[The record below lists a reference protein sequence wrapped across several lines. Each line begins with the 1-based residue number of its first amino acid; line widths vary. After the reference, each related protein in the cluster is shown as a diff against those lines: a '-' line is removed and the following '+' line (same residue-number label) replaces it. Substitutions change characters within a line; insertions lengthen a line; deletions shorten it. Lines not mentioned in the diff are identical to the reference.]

1 MIIKWLSRY
10 CKACTGT
17 KWHITFSSAISN
29 FTLLDPVPYSIQTAK
44 KLITTNIYWCLD
56 EQTPSIT
63 KGGSGSRAYS
73 GGQKGKKEATT
84 KERRDQTQKTR
95 ARVVSLGTNAAY
107 RSEKGTP
114 TSPGKSLPRRARM
127 KWDTQQGDKATSLP
141 DRGNRPASMTT
152 PQILRLEPKRGAALK
167 LCAKLRKQPKQFVK
181 ALLVSKSPAQTKIFW
196 YLHPHLNR
204 KDGGS

>member
-73 GGQKGKKEATT
+73 GGQTGKRRLQLKARSLLGQMLPIDHRKEHQPPLENPYREGPGWSGTHSRVT
-84 KERRDQTQKTR
+84 KLP
-95 ARVVSLGTNAAY
+95 ASLTEGID
-107 RSEKGTP
+107 P
-114 TSPGKSLPRRARM
+114 HPWPPRRS
-127 KWDTQQGDKATSLP
+127 WGL
-141 DRGNRPASMTT
+141 N
-152 PQILRLEPKRGAALK
+152 LREG
-167 LCAKLRKQPKQFVK
+167 
-181 ALLVSKSPAQTKIFW
+181 
-196 YLHPHLNR
+196 LH
-204 KDGGS
+204 